1 MPNPISVGYLHMIST
16 TRGRAIPCWPFSE
29 LPTTRFCIPPLSPS
43 HSFAFILL
51 ALYYSV
57 LFRLL
62 IRFLPLSFSLS
73 RLFVSIPTTFLHPVL
88 LPLGLTVVSIVG
100 DIVWSILV
108 FCHYL
113 SLSLC
118 FSYNWADRILSGGIV
133 FAYI

>member
-1 MPNPISVGYLHMIST
+1 MSINAQSDFCWLFAYDIQDSRAGYSM
-16 TRGRAIPCWPFSE
+16 
-29 LPTTRFCIPPLSPS
+29 
-43 HSFAFILL
+43 L
-51 ALYYSV
+51 AV
-57 LFRLL
+57 LGAPHNKVL
-62 IRFLPLSFSLS
+62 
-73 RLFVSIPTTFLHPVL
+73 LFVSIPTTFLHPVL

-118 FSYNWADRILSGGIV
+118 FSYDWADRILSGGIV